1 MFLSRIRIEVWIS
14 NLNLN
19 KTTSMCMAVMY
30 CVFRYTVHDLAKRSD
45 HGVIYHKL

>member
-14 NLNLN
+14 NLNLD
-19 KTTSMCMAVMY
+19 KTTSMCMAVTY

-45 HGVIYHKL
+45 RGVIP